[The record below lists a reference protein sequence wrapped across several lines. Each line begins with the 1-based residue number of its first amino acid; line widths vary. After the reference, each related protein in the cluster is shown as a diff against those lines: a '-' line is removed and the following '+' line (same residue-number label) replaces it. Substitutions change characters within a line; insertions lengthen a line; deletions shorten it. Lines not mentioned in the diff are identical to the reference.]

1 MKYIAYKL
9 CFQTSVHFG
18 DGMLNDTKNTFCA
31 DTLFSAFCIEALK
44 FGEKNL
50 QNVYEKFNSGKLKI
64 SDGFPFIDND
74 LYIPKPLY
82 TVESPESDTKDRK
95 KWKKL
100 KYLSLEKLDDY
111 FAGKLNVEK
120 ENDRLSKLGEFEVRQ
135 SVNLRNEEKTDP
147 FSIGIYHFNNKLDCG
162 LYFILGY
169 EDEDDRYMLENL
181 IDSLGFQGIGGKTSS
196 GLGKFSMLPQT
207 LSESVVGK
215 LEDTAPDYILLTT
228 SLPKDS
234 EIEKVLEG
242 SNYLLEKRSG
252 YISSNNYA
260 EELVKKQDIYFLKAG
275 SYMKKRFDGDIYNV
289 GGQGTHPVWRY
300 AKPIMLGV

>member
-9 CFQTSVHFG
+9 CFQTGCIFG
-18 DGMLNDTKNTFCA
+18 DGMLNDTKSTFCA

-82 TVESPESDTKDRK
+82 TVESSESDLKDRK

-100 KYLSLEKLDDY
+100 KYLSLDKLDDY
-111 FAGKLNVEK
+111 FAGKLDVK
-120 ENDRLSKLGEFEVRQ
+120 RENDRLSELGKFEVRQ
-135 SVNLRNEEKTDP
+135 SVNLRNEEETEL
-147 FSIGIYHFNNKLDCG
+147 FSVGIYHFNNELKCG

-169 EDEDDRYMLENL
+169 EDEDDRNMIDNL
-181 IDSLGFQGIGGKTSS
+181 IYSLELQGIGGKTSS
-196 GLGKFSMLPQT
+196 GLGKFSTLPQN
-207 LSESVVGK
+207 LSESIVGK
-215 LEDTAPDYILLTT
+215 LEDHHGQNVSILLTAT
-228 SLPKDS
+228 WRASQRIS
-234 EIEKVLEG
+234 EIEDVSDG

-252 YISSNNYA
+252 YISSNDYA
-260 EELVKKQDIYFLKAG
+260 EELVKKQVDLLFKSRFIYEKE
-275 SYMKKRFDGDIYNV
+275 I
-289 GGQGTHPVWRY
+289 
-300 AKPIMLGV
+300 

>member
-1 MKYIAYKL
+1 MIQK
-9 CFQTSVHFG
+9 TG
-18 DGMLNDTKNTFCA
+18 KN
-31 DTLFSAFCIEALK
+31 
-44 FGEKNL
+44 G
-50 QNVYEKFNSGKLKI
+50 
-64 SDGFPFIDND
+64 
-74 LYIPKPLY
+74 
-82 TVESPESDTKDRK
+82 
-95 KWKKL
+95 KKL

-111 FAGKLNVEK
+111 FAGKLDVEK

-147 FSIGIYHFNNKLDCG
+147 FSVGIYHFNNRLDCG
-162 LYFILGY
+162 LYFLLGY
-169 EDEDDRYMLENL
+169 EDEDDRYMIENL

-196 GLGKFSMLPQT
+196 GLGKFSMIPQD
-207 LSESVVGK
+207 LSESIVRK
-215 LEDTAPDYILLTT
+215 LEDTAEHYILLTT

-234 EIEKVLEG
+234 EIEEVLEG

-275 SYMKKRFDGDIYNV
+275 SYMKKRFTGDIYNV

>member
-95 KWKKL
+95 KW
-100 KYLSLEKLDDY
+100 
-111 FAGKLNVEK
+111 
-120 ENDRLSKLGEFEVRQ
+120 
-135 SVNLRNEEKTDP
+135 
-147 FSIGIYHFNNKLDCG
+147 
-162 LYFILGY
+162 
-169 EDEDDRYMLENL
+169 
-181 IDSLGFQGIGGKTSS
+181 
-196 GLGKFSMLPQT
+196 
-207 LSESVVGK
+207 
-215 LEDTAPDYILLTT
+215 
-228 SLPKDS
+228 
-234 EIEKVLEG
+234 
-242 SNYLLEKRSG
+242 
-252 YISSNNYA
+252 
-260 EELVKKQDIYFLKAG
+260 
-275 SYMKKRFDGDIYNV
+275 
-289 GGQGTHPVWRY
+289 
-300 AKPIMLGV
+300 

>member
-9 CFQTSVHFG
+9 CFQTGVHFG
-18 DGMLNDTKNTFCA
+18 DGMLNDTKSTFCA

-82 TVESPESDTKDRK
+82 TVENSESDIKDRK

-111 FAGKLNVEK
+111 FAGKLDVEK

-147 FSIGIYHFNNKLDCG
+147 FSVGIYHFNNRLDCG
-162 LYFILGY
+162 LYFLLGY
-169 EDEDDRYMLENL
+169 EDEDDRYMIENL

-196 GLGKFSMLPQT
+196 GLGKFSMIPQD
-207 LSESVVGK
+207 LSESIVRK
-215 LEDTAPDYILLTT
+215 LEDTAEHYILLTT

-234 EIEKVLEG
+234 EI
-242 SNYLLEKRSG
+242 
-252 YISSNNYA
+252 
-260 EELVKKQDIYFLKAG
+260 
-275 SYMKKRFDGDIYNV
+275 
-289 GGQGTHPVWRY
+289 
-300 AKPIMLGV
+300 

>member
-9 CFQTSVHFG
+9 CFQTGVHFG

-64 SDGFPFIDND
+64 SDGFPFIDSN

-82 TVESPESDTKDRK
+82 TVESSESDIGDRK

-111 FAGKLNVEK
+111 FAGKLDVEK
-120 ENDRLSKLGEFEVRQ
+120 ENDRLSRLGKLEVRQ
-135 SVNLRNEEKTDP
+135 SVNLKNEEKSEP
-147 FSIGIYHFNNKLDCG
+147 FSVGIYHFNNKLDCG

-169 EDEDDRYMLENL
+169 EEDDDRYMIEDLT
-181 IDSLGFQGIGGKTSS
+181 DSLGYQGIGGKISS
-196 GLGKFSMLPQT
+196 GLGKFSMIPQE
-207 LSESVVGK
+207 LSESVVRKFDGS
-215 LEDTAPDYILLTT
+215 ASGYILLTT
-228 SLPKDS
+228 SLPRDS
-234 EIEKVLEG
+234 EIDGALEG

-260 EELVKKQDIYFLKAG
+260 EELVKKQDIYFIKAG
-275 SYMKKRFDGDIYNV
+275 SFMKKRFDGDIYNV
-289 GGQGTHPVWRY
+289 GGHGTHPVWRY

>member
-1 MKYIAYKL
+1 MKFIAYKL

-111 FAGKLNVEK
+111 FAGKLDVEK

-169 EDEDDRYMLENL
+169 EDDDDRYMIEDLT
-181 IDSLGFQGIGGKTSS
+181 DSLEIGRASCR
-196 GLGKFSMLPQT
+196 
-207 LSESVVGK
+207 ERV
-215 LEDTAPDYILLTT
+215 
-228 SLPKDS
+228 
-234 EIEKVLEG
+234 
-242 SNYLLEKRSG
+242 
-252 YISSNNYA
+252 
-260 EELVKKQDIYFLKAG
+260 
-275 SYMKKRFDGDIYNV
+275 
-289 GGQGTHPVWRY
+289 
-300 AKPIMLGV
+300 